1 MQILQHP
8 TSRILSQGDD
18 MYKVDLV
25 VNRGLFTN
33 NKNVINKIQL
43 GYLVKWLGAEH
54 VVQDNQKLIVCT
66 KIQDADYE
74 IITDEK
80 PILDE
85 KIK

>member
-54 VVQDNQKLIVCT
+54 VVQNDNQLIVCT

-85 KIK
+85 KVK